1 MKILYFTDLHLR
13 SVSDR
18 SRYRTDDH
26 YVSQFDEIYELSD
39 IAKEHKVDAI
49 LSGGD
54 FLHTPRV
61 SHSLITD
68 IINWAKT
75 LPAPLYTVV
84 GNHDTFAFQT
94 NDVKNSGLGVLFEAN
109 IIHRLDLAVFDKV
122 VIKGVHAFLDPRQ
135 GDYMFGPEYDGFKKI
150 IVSHNY
156 IFPAILPFDS
166 VLPKDVKTN
175 ADVVLTGHYHKPY
188 DTNVGKIRFINPGS
202 LSRWSVDERDRQPTV
217 LLLDTETLLI
227 TPIIL
232 QSSRPGNEIFDLDA
246 VGEANAKDL
255 NLSQFVNSL
264 EETQFENVDIE
275 NLVRQTG
282 LTQGLTSDILEIA
295 LTKIRE
301 AKEELK

>member
-18 SRYRTDDH
+18 SRYRIDDH
-26 YVSQFDEIYELSD
+26 YISQFNEIYEIAD
-39 IAKEHKVDAI
+39 IVKENNVELI

-75 LPAPLYTVV
+75 LAAPLYTVV
-84 GNHDTFAFQT
+84 GNHDTFAFQVD
-94 NDVKNSGLGVLFEAN
+94 DVKNSGLGVLFEAD
-109 IIHRLDLAVFDKV
+109 ILSRLDLIVLNKT

-135 GDYMFGPEYDGFKKI
+135 GDYMFGPEYDDYTKI

-156 IFPAILPFDS
+156 IFPALLHFDS

-175 ADVVLTGHYHKPY
+175 ADVVFTGHYHKPY
-188 DTNVGKIRFINPGS
+188 DTNVGKTRFINPGS
-202 LSRWSVDERDRQPTV
+202 LSRWSVDELDRQPTV
-217 LLLDTETLLI
+217 LILDTDTLLI
-227 TPIIL
+227 TPIAL
-232 QSSRPGNEIFDLDA
+232 KSSRPGTEIFDVDA
-246 VGEANAKDL
+246 VSDAKAKDL
-255 NLSQFVNSL
+255 NLTQFVNSL

-275 NLVRQTG
+275 NLVHQTG
-282 LTQGLTSDILEIA
+282 LTQSLSPDILDIA